1 MALTPADV
9 LAKIDLYFQDDY
21 NGSISG
27 DKLHEVATDLAN
39 LHAATSGDGYVIP
52 KGVTMTI
59 ENEYQFVVANTLK
72 VAGTIVLKGDLII
85 N

>member
-1 MALTPADV
+1 MALTIESV
-9 LAKIDLYFQDDY
+9 IAKINSFFRDNY
-21 NGSISG
+21 NGEILG
-27 DKLHEVATDLAN
+27 TQLHEVTTDLAN
-39 LHAATSGDGYVIP
+39 LHEATSGDGYVIP

-85 N
+85 T